1 VPPQEA
7 QEPATVEKQP
17 TTKSEQKSFKP
28 KLTLKQQSSAKEI
41 ISSASEAASFGKL
54 TTVKE
59 SSNIQVL
66 LPILD
71 KSGDKTN

>member
-1 VPPQEA
+1 MPP

-17 TTKSEQKSFKP
+17 TIKSEQQGFKP
-28 KLTLKQQSSAKEI
+28 KLTLKQQASAKEI

-59 SSNIQVL
+59 SS
-66 LPILD
+66 
-71 KSGDKTN
+71 